1 MPNVIIVLSNIGIL
15 QYHKEVTNIT
25 KCIVIVIS
33 ISSLYQLRKVVLLL
47 QYVFHSHIFQN
58 SRRLRRSLQR
68 IKSLKREKREKRV
81 TLMVLLMI
89 IAFNIS
95 WSPYAFVCTLKL
107 IDKNFV
113 PDAWAVPGL
122 LLAKR

>member
-25 KCIVIVIS
+25 KCIVIAIK
-33 ISSLYQLRKVVLLL
+33 LRNVVLLL
-47 QYVFHSHIFQN
+47 QYAFHSHTFQN
-58 SRRLRRSLQR
+58 SRRLRKSLQR

-113 PDAWAVPGL
+113 PDSWAVPGL

>member
-15 QYHKEVTNIT
+15 QYHKEVTNIANS
-25 KCIVIVIS
+25 IVIFINPSLTHDMLFIS
-33 ISSLYQLRKVVLLL
+33 IYL
-47 QYVFHSHIFQN
+47 FQN

>member
-1 MPNVIIVLSNIGIL
+1 
-15 QYHKEVTNIT
+15 
-25 KCIVIVIS
+25 
-33 ISSLYQLRKVVLLL
+33 
-47 QYVFHSHIFQN
+47 
-58 SRRLRRSLQR
+58 
-68 IKSLKREKREKRV
+68 
-81 TLMVLLMI
+81 MVLLMI

-113 PDAWAVPGL
+113 PDSWAVPGL

>member
-1 MPNVIIVLSNIGIL
+1 
-15 QYHKEVTNIT
+15 
-25 KCIVIVIS
+25 
-33 ISSLYQLRKVVLLL
+33 
-47 QYVFHSHIFQN
+47 
-58 SRRLRRSLQR
+58 
-68 IKSLKREKREKRV
+68 
-81 TLMVLLMI
+81 MVLLMI

-107 IDKNFV
+107 IDNNFV

>member
-15 QYHKEVTNIT
+15 KYHKEVTNIANS
-25 KCIVIVIS
+25 IVIFIS
-33 ISSLYQLRKVVLLL
+33 ISFLDPSLTHDMLFISIYL
-47 QYVFHSHIFQN
+47 FQN

-113 PDAWAVPGL
+113 PDSWAVPGL